1 MRYRS
6 TDLLSLTSKPA
17 QIISKFYFVISM
29 LHTEPI
35 NETKENRHFMKYR
48 ARKYWALSGCEH
60 VPKKLFIFFVDS
72 EYCIFAFH
80 VGNSHMTCKRSRL
93 SVTLIERNEQVRLQL
108 HFNIMIR
115 NFFKTFAKFTLFCF
129 LFVAKTSF
137 GSLQWRM
144 SGDPSQPTICS
155 RSCNGE
161 NTTSLCGKHSVNET
175 TRKRCCVEEGVV
187 VG

>member
-1 MRYRS
+1 MPNYEIKLLKVVRMPWCVAVRYRS

-17 QIISKFYFVISM
+17 QIISKSYFVISM
-29 LHTEPI
+29 LHTEPT

-93 SVTLIERNEQVRLQL
+93 SVTLIERNEQVPLQL

-115 NFFKTFAKFTLFCF
+115 NFFKILAEFTLFCF
-129 LFVAKTSF
+129 LFVGKTSF
-137 GSLQWRM
+137 GSL
-144 SGDPSQPTICS
+144 
-155 RSCNGE
+155 
-161 NTTSLCGKHSVNET
+161 
-175 TRKRCCVEEGVV
+175 
-187 VG
+187 